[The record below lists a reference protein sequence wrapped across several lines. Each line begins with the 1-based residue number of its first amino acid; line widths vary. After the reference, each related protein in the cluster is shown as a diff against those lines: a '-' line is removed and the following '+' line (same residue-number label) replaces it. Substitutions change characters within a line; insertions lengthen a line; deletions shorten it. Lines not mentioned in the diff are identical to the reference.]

1 MDQNKFP
8 LFLRTFF
15 TKNIGAFTQLNFRMK
30 QNLLKNTEDVA
41 LEIYFLLVRFYGCS
55 NISRIA
61 NNLLEDFI
69 SIGNKFELNSF

>member
-15 TKNIGAFTQLNFRMK
+15 TKNIGTFTQLNFRMK

-41 LEIYFLLVRFYGCS
+41 LEIYFLLVRFYSCS